1 MWIQLT
7 VKSLRSA
14 MSAPERATLDRA
26 ATDPDQQDVL
36 AEIAAN
42 VANEWRGALRSVC
55 TIDSRAGYIPDELLI
70 HILADFR
77 YRAATRIPGMKALID
92 ELRMEEWRRAN
103 TVHDKLKEMT
113 FVLPDAVYQES
124 ADQSGNNTELASG
137 DGAYPTSLQMDGL
150 L

>member
-7 VKSLRSA
+7 VALLRTA
-14 MSAPERATLDRA
+14 MSAPERTALDRA

-77 YRAATRIPGMKALID
+77 LRAATRIPGMKALID
-92 ELRMEEWRRAN
+92 ELRMEEWRRGN
-103 TVHDKLKEMT
+103 TIHDKLKEMT
-113 FVLPDAVYQES
+113 FVLPDAEYQES
-124 ADQSGNNTELASG
+124 AEQSGNNTELASG
-137 DGAYPTSLQMDGL
+137 DGAYPTSTQMDGL

>member
-7 VKSLRSA
+7 VTSLRTA
-14 MSAPERATLDRA
+14 MSGPERTALDRA

-42 VANEWRGALRSVC
+42 VANEWRGALRAVC
-55 TIDSRAGYIPDELLI
+55 VIDSRAGYIPDEMLI

-77 YRAATRIPGMKALID
+77 YRAGTRLPGMKALID
-92 ELRMEEWRRAN
+92 DLRMEGWRRAN

-113 FVLPDAVYQES
+113 FVLPDAEYQES
-124 ADQSGNNTELASG
+124 AEQSGGGTELASG
-137 DGAYPTSLQMDGL
+137 EGAYPTSGQMDGL